1 MQQVNNNGR
10 RVWPGHAGKPVTK
23 ERRVSASTMI
33 DRAAA
38 SAKRLLPGLM
48 TSIVIA
54 MASTFVSEH
63 YGGPTLLFA
72 LLIGMALHF
81 LSKDEVSG
89 PGINFAGKSVLRLG
103 VALLGARISA
113 GQIADLGLVPVAI
126 VVGGVTLTILV
137 GRALAGPLGVTPAKG
152 VLTGGAVAICG
163 ASAAMAISAVLP
175 QNRDSERDTLFTV
188 IAVTTLSTIAMI
200 LYPLLVPAL
209 SLGDSE
215 AGILFGGTIHDV
227 AQVVG
232 AGHLISDHAATVAT
246 YVKLMR
252 VAMLVPAVILL
263 GWLFSG
269 GAERSKWPQLPI
281 FLVAFVVLAALNS
294 FQLIPEAVREGM
306 SLFSRWCLVC
316 AIAALGMKTSLE
328 ELTKVGW
335 RSIALVV
342 AETVFLLVFV
352 LAVMLAAG

>member
-1 MQQVNNNGR
+1 
-10 RVWPGHAGKPVTK
+10 VTDMSIVM
-23 ERRVSASTMI
+23 RTSSTA
-33 DRAAA
+33 R
-38 SAKRLLPGLM
+38 RLLPGLA
-48 TSIVIA
+48 TAVVIA
-54 MASTFVSEH
+54 MASTFVSDH

-81 LSKDEVSG
+81 LSKEPSAA
-89 PGINFAGKSVLRLG
+89 PGINFASKSVLRLG
-103 VALLGARISA
+103 VALLGVRIGA
-113 GQIADLGLVPVAI
+113 DQIAALGIAPVI
-126 VVGGVTLTILV
+126 MVVGGVTLTILL
-137 GRALAGPLGVTPAKG
+137 GRFLSGPLGLAAPQG

-163 ASAAMAISAVLP
+163 ASAAMAIAAVLP
-175 QNRDSERDTLFTV
+175 QNKESERDMLFTV

-209 SLGDSE
+209 SLNGSE

-232 AGHLISDHAATVAT
+232 AGHLISDEAATVAT

-252 VAMLVPAVILL
+252 VAMLVPAVMLI
-263 GWLFSG
+263 GWLFGSASG
-269 GAERSKWPQLPI
+269 AKRPALPS
-281 FLVAFVVLAALNS
+281 FLIAFVVLAILNS
-294 FQLIPEAVREGM
+294 LHLVPQQVVDVM
-306 SLFSRWCLVC
+306 SAFSRWCLVC

-342 AETVFLLVFV
+342 AETLFLLVFV
-352 LAVMLAAG
+352 LTLLLTIVA

>member
-1 MQQVNNNGR
+1 
-10 RVWPGHAGKPVTK
+10 
-23 ERRVSASTMI
+23 VSDAAMMG
-33 DRAAA
+33 RAAA
-38 SAKRLLPGLM
+38 GAKRIMPGLM

-54 MASTFVSEH
+54 MAATFVSEH

-81 LSKDEVSG
+81 LSKDATSG
-89 PGINFAGKSVLRLG
+89 PGINFAGKFVLRLG

-113 GQIADLGLVPVAI
+113 GQIAELGFLPVVI
-126 VVGGVTLTILV
+126 VVGGVTLTIGL
-137 GRALAGPLGVTPAKG
+137 GRLLAKPLGVTADKG

-163 ASAAMAISAVLP
+163 ASAAMAIAAVLP
-175 QNRDSERDTLFTV
+175 QHKDSERDTLFTV

-209 SLGDSE
+209 SLSASE

-232 AGHLISDHAATVAT
+232 AGHLISDEAATVAT

-252 VAMLVPAVILL
+252 VAMLVPVVMVL
-263 GWLFSG
+263 GLVFGG
-269 GAERSKWPQLPI
+269 GAERSKWPQLPV

-294 FQLIPEAVREGM
+294 FHLIPEPVTQGM
-306 SLFSRWCLVC
+306 SALSRWCLVC

-335 RSIALVV
+335 RSIGLVV
-342 AETVFLLVFV
+342 AETVFLLIFV
-352 LAVMLAAG
+352 LALMLMAG

>member
-1 MQQVNNNGR
+1 VTDLSIVMRTTSTAR
-10 RVWPGHAGKPVTK
+10 RL
-23 ERRVSASTMI
+23 M
-33 DRAAA
+33 
-38 SAKRLLPGLM
+38 PGLV
-48 TSIVIA
+48 TAVVIA
-54 MASTFVSEH
+54 MASTFVSDH

-81 LSKDEVSG
+81 LSKEPASA
-89 PGINFAGKSVLRLG
+89 PGINFASKSVLRLG
-103 VALLGARISA
+103 VALLGVRIGA
-113 GQIADLGLVPVAI
+113 DQIAALGIAPVII
-126 VVGGVTLTILV
+126 VVGGVCLTILL
-137 GRALAGPLGVTPAKG
+137 GRMLSGPLGLSPPQG

-163 ASAAMAISAVLP
+163 ASAAMAIAAVLP
-175 QNRDSERDTLFTV
+175 QNRESERDMLFTV

-209 SLGDSE
+209 SLSGGE

-232 AGHLISDHAATVAT
+232 AGHLISEEAATVAT

-252 VAMLVPAVILL
+252 VAMLVPAVMLI
-263 GWLFSG
+263 GWLFGSEG
-269 GAERSKWPQLPI
+269 GSAKRPSLPL
-281 FLVAFVVLAALNS
+281 FLIAFIVLAILNS
-294 FQLIPEAVREGM
+294 FHLVPPPAVET
-306 SLFSRWCLVC
+306 LTAISRWCLVC

-342 AETVFLLVFV
+342 AETAFLLVFV
-352 LAVMLAAG
+352 LTLLLTIVR

>member
-1 MQQVNNNGR
+1 
-10 RVWPGHAGKPVTK
+10 
-23 ERRVSASTMI
+23 MI

-38 SAKRLLPGLM
+38 DAKRIMPGL
-48 TSIVIA
+48 TTCIVVA
-54 MASTFVSEH
+54 MASTFVSDH

-81 LSKDEVSG
+81 LSKDATSG
-89 PGINFAGKSVLRLG
+89 PGINFAGKFVLRLG
-103 VALLGARISA
+103 VALLGTRISA
-113 GQIADLGLVPVAI
+113 GQIAELGFLPVII
-126 VVGGVTLTILV
+126 VIGGVTLTILL
-137 GRALAGPLGVTPAKG
+137 GTALAKPLGVTADKG

-163 ASAAMAISAVLP
+163 ASAAMAIAAVLP
-175 QNRDSERDTLFTV
+175 RHKDSERDMLFTV

-209 SLGDSE
+209 SLSDSE

-232 AGHLISDHAATVAT
+232 AGQLISDEAATVAT

-252 VAMLVPAVILL
+252 VAMLVPVVMLL
-263 GWLFSG
+263 GLVFSG

-294 FQLIPEAVREGM
+294 FHLIPETLTQGM
-306 SLFSRWCLVC
+306 SAFSRWCLVC

-342 AETVFLLVFV
+342 AETVFLLAFV
-352 LAVMLAAG
+352 VALMLLAG

>member
-1 MQQVNNNGR
+1 VM
-10 RVWPGHAGKPVTK
+10 
-23 ERRVSASTMI
+23 
-33 DRAAA
+33 DRAANG
-38 SAKRLLPGLM
+38 AKRIMPGLM
-48 TSIVIA
+48 TCIVIA

-81 LSKDEVSG
+81 LSKDAVSG
-89 PGINFAGKSVLRLG
+89 PGINFAGKFVLRLG

-113 GQIADLGLVPVAI
+113 GQIAELGFVPIVI
-126 VVGGVTLTILV
+126 VVGGVILTILV
-137 GRALAGPLGVTPAKG
+137 GRTLARPLGVTPAKG

-163 ASAAMAISAVLP
+163 ASAAMAIAAVLP
-175 QNRDSERDTLFTV
+175 QHKNSERDTLFTV

-209 SLGDSE
+209 SLSGSE

-232 AGHLISDHAATVAT
+232 AGQLISDEAATVAT

-252 VAMLVPAVILL
+252 VAMLVPVVMAV
-263 GWLFSG
+263 GFVFSG

-294 FQLIPEAVREGM
+294 FHLVPGALADGM
-306 SLFSRWCLVC
+306 GIFSRWCLVC

-342 AETVFLLVFV
+342 GETVFLLAFV
-352 LAVMLAAG
+352 LIVMTLAG

>member
-1 MQQVNNNGR
+1 MTDISIV
-10 RVWPGHAGKPVTK
+10 
-23 ERRVSASTMI
+23 ERTTSTA
-33 DRAAA
+33 R
-38 SAKRLLPGLM
+38 RLLPGLL
-48 TSIVIA
+48 TAVVIA
-54 MASTFVSEH
+54 MASTFVSDH

-81 LSKDEVSG
+81 LSKEAASA
-89 PGINFAGKSVLRLG
+89 PGINFASKTVLRLG
-103 VALLGARISA
+103 VALLGVRIGA
-113 GQIADLGLVPVAI
+113 DQIAALGVLPIVI
-126 VVGGVTLTILV
+126 VVCGVTLTLLL
-137 GRALAGPLGVTPAKG
+137 GRYLSGPLGLTPPQG

-163 ASAAMAISAVLP
+163 ASAAMAIAAVLP
-175 QNRDSERDTLFTV
+175 QDRDSERNMLFTV

-209 SLGDSE
+209 SLSDDQ

-232 AGHLISDHAATVAT
+232 AGTLISPQAATVAT

-252 VAMLVPAVILL
+252 VAMLVPVVILL
-263 GWLFSG
+263 GYMFGSTS
-269 GAERSKWPQLPI
+269 ATSKRPKLPS
-281 FLVAFVVLAALNS
+281 FLIAFVILAILNS
-294 FQLIPEAVREGM
+294 LHLVPQQAVDIM
-306 SLFSRWCLVC
+306 STVSRWCLVC

-342 AETVFLLVFV
+342 CETLFLLVFV
-352 LAVMLAAG
+352 LVLLLSFS